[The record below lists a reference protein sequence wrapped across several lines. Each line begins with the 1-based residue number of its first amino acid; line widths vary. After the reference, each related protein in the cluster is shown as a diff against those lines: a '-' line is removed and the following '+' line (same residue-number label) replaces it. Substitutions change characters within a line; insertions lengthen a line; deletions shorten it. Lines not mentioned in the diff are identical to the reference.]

1 MPESGAESVIRSGLP
16 MSCLLQ
22 MKQEGFCN
30 FPIHMSSFI
39 CFTFL
44 NVMKL
49 PLLQYLVFGQFV
61 KTLYTSEWL
70 VKPNS
75 SIHYHFYITKNRQ
88 LG

>member
-30 FPIHMSSFI
+30 FSIHMSSFI

-44 NVMKL
+44 
-49 PLLQYLVFGQFV
+49 FGLWTV
-61 KTLYTSEWL
+61 CKNALY
-70 VKPNS
+70 
-75 SIHYHFYITKNRQ
+75 F
-88 LG
+88 